1 MEFEWDEAKR
11 QQTIAVR
18 GVDLLKAARIFDGR
32 VLNAVDARQDY
43 GEVRYRAIGM
53 VGEDCFVLVY
63 TQREAVIRLIT
74 AWKGGRYERERYQES
89 IAQRD

>member
-11 QQTIAVR
+11 QLIIESR
-18 GVDLLKAARIFDGR
+18 GIDLLKAARIFDGR
-32 VLNAVDARQDY
+32 VLSAVDERQDY

-53 VGEDCFVLVY
+53 VGEDCYVLIY

-74 AWKGGRYERERYQES
+74 AWKGGRHERQRYQ
-89 IAQRD
+89 ACLAR